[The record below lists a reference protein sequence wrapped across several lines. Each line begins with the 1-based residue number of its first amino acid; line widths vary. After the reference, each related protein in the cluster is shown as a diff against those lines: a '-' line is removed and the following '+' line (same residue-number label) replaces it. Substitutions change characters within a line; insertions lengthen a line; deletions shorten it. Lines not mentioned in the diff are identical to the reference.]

1 MSRSRADRTAAVDTR
16 PVRLSR
22 RRVLTVS
29 LAMALAVLAL
39 TAIGTT
45 SLSPFHGPS
54 VAGATPTCTS
64 DGTSGCTTT
73 LPCSTSPCPS
83 VDISPATSLSDG
95 QYVFVK
101 ASNFPSG
108 DTMRVALCSTITS
121 VTDPSCLTG
130 VWESNDWGPVQ
141 VPITVDATN
150 DNLTQVAVPAFFD
163 EQGEGND
170 PLPAHDITNVEGPVP
185 GFFCDNSAN
194 LCALEVTEEVG
205 VGNSVGDG
213 PPDSSANTMIVP
225 LNFAAQN
232 AGCPPSDTQVQTDSS
247 FSLEHFLPAAVDATC
262 AGSNG
267 VVALNTATDNKTVS
281 SDFAS
286 DGVDVGFVDDPGDP
300 TDEGTL
306 YAGQQFAYIP
316 VAVSG
321 TSVSFLA
328 GESDA
333 RGTAFPVSEYNL
345 TPNMVAGLITSD
357 YQTATGTV
365 EPFSPFSFEHADNLA
380 PPLECS
386 NLLGCPG
393 TKAGV
398 AAQHTFELAD
408 SSFDLLNPVSSG
420 NYGPYQ
426 FGSFDSNVPNGSSY
440 QASDWLCNAP
450 NTPFPVSVNE
460 VTPPK
465 GESNPVSVNVTDHNL
480 ASKTLVTAPEGS
492 SVWPPPD
499 DPDEAWVFSSCQAY
513 STFPALAG
521 SASDY
526 GEFQSPAL
534 QAKSIRSYAYAGGS
548 VPVLAGGS
556 YTQMPAGF
564 GVMDSSEAAY
574 YGLNTAS
581 IQNAAGNFEAPT
593 VATLEAAEANLSPC
607 PADNLSCPTGTFA
620 VSYTSTANPTAYPM
634 PDVTYAV
641 VPTTPQTP
649 AKAAAIKD
657 LLTNLVDFSHS
668 GGSLALPSGYAPLSD
683 TLYQAAITDISK
695 DVVAEPSPATTTT
708 TTPTK
713 SSSQT
718 TTTATSTGT
727 GSSGGGN
734 GGSTGDDTSGSGQ
747 GSLPLSTPAGSGGSG
762 SHPANSG
769 GVGVAAAAAP
779 TGLLLV
785 GLDEVSR
792 FLLPAI
798 VALALACLI
807 VGPFLLLAPAIRRRR
822 RGAGGST

>member
-1 MSRSRADRTAAVDTR
+1 
-16 PVRLSR
+16 
-22 RRVLTVS
+22 
-29 LAMALAVLAL
+29 MALAVLTL

-54 VAGATPTCTS
+54 VAGAAPTCTS
-64 DGTSGCTTT
+64 DGTSGCTAT

-121 VTDPSCLTG
+121 ATDPSCLTG
-130 VWESNDWGPVQ
+130 VWESNNWGPVQ
-141 VPITVDATN
+141 VPITVDATHG
-150 DNLTQVAVPAFFD
+150 NLTEVAVPAFFD
-163 EQGEGND
+163 EPGEGND
-170 PLPAHDITNVEGPVP
+170 PLPSHDITNVAGSVP

-205 VGNSVGDG
+205 VGNVVGDG
-213 PPDSSANTMIVP
+213 PPDSSANTMVVP

-232 AGCPPSDTQVQTDSS
+232 AGCPSSDTQVQTDSS

-262 AGSNG
+262 AGANG
-267 VVALNTATDNKTVS
+267 VVALNTATDNQTVS
-281 SDFAS
+281 SDFAIA
-286 DGVDVGFVDDPGDP
+286 GVDVGFVDDPGDP
-300 TDEGTL
+300 TDEATL
-306 YAGQQFAYIP
+306 YTGQQFAYIP

-333 RGTAFPVSEYNL
+333 LGTAFPVSEYNL

-357 YQTATGTV
+357 YQNATGTV

-398 AAQHTFELAD
+398 AAQHTFELPD

-420 NYGPYQ
+420 NYGPDQ

-440 QASDWLCNAP
+440 QATDWLCNAP

-465 GESNPVSVNVTDHNL
+465 GESNPVTVKVTDHNL
-480 ASKTLVTAPEGS
+480 ASKTLVTAPSGS

-499 DPDEAWVFSSCQAY
+499 DPDEAWVFSSCQPY

-534 QAKSIRSYAYAGGS
+534 QAKSIRSYAYGGGS

-581 IQNAAGNFEAPT
+581 VQNAAGNFEAPT

-607 PADNLSCPTGTFA
+607 PADNLSCPPGTYA
-620 VSYTSTANPTAYPM
+620 VNYTSTANPTAYPM

-641 VPTTPQTP
+641 VPTTPQSP

-657 LLTNLVDFSHS
+657 LLTNLVDFSHN

-683 TLYQAAITDISK
+683 ALYQAAITDIGK
-695 DVVAEPSPATTTT
+695 DVVAQPSPTTTT
-708 TTPTK
+708 TTPAK
-713 SSSQT
+713 SS
-718 TTTATSTGT
+718 TTATPTTTSTGSDT
-727 GSSGGGN
+727 GSSAGGY
-734 GGSTGDDTSGSGQ
+734 GGTSGDDDSGSGQ
-747 GSLPLSTPAGSGGSG
+747 GSLPLSTPSGSGGAAASQRG
-762 SHPANSG
+762 SSG
-769 GVGVAAAAAP
+769 GVGVAATAAP
-779 TGLLLV
+779 TGFLLV
-785 GLDEVSR
+785 GLDQVSR
-792 FLLPAI
+792 YLLPAI
-798 VALALACLI
+798 VLLALACLI
-807 VGPFLLLAPAIRRRR
+807 AGPLLLLAPAIRRRR
-822 RGAGGST
+822 RGAGGSS